1 VGAVGAWLAV
11 KQITDGSPS
20 ASVWIVGEAPGAD
33 EVERGRPFVG
43 ASGME
48 LDAMLREAGLDRRE
62 CFLTNVCHERP
73 PSYQRNGK
81 WVHNDIDQWFLGKT
95 RAKTEGICAV
105 ASRYPAGPITGG
117 IEELRSALAIHRP
130 ILCIALGNTPLWA
143 LTGHTGI
150 TKWRGSVFDTRE
162 ARDTG
167 PAAVGGKVICTFH
180 PADVLRQW
188 THRPIVVQDFR
199 RALRE
204 SAYSK
209 VRKPTWHF
217 TIPTSTAEVF
227 DWFRTFSR
235 DELVCDTEGWGR
247 VDCIGF
253 AASSQ
258 HAICIPFAHE
268 TGVGD
273 TLENLHYWS
282 VEDECVLTLFLR
294 EILTTRSV
302 VFHNALWD
310 CQVIAR
316 RWGFLP
322 RLGGDTQAMQH
333 VCFPGLLG
341 GRIDPVTGEVA
352 KTGSSLSLSFLASM
366 YCDYYRYWKDDGRH
380 FDPSVGDERDYWYYN
395 CEDCVRT
402 YDCHDKLSD
411 IIDASAL
418 REQYEHVMR
427 RFGPIFAMMFRG
439 IRYNRARARSLRE
452 DVDGAARAARMWLNT
467 TVGHDFNPESTPQ
480 MRALFYEDL
489 ALPLILKKDTKAP
502 TLDDAAL
509 ETIARKNPL
518 LRPLVAQI
526 QNYRTLDTV
535 KGDLDPDMCSELD
548 GRLRFA
554 LNNAFVETMRFSCN
568 ETAFGEGGNV
578 QNIKR
583 PDED

>member
-1 VGAVGAWLAV
+1 VRA
-11 KQITDGSPS
+11 ITDGSPS
-20 ASVWIVGEAPGAD
+20 APVWLVGEAPGAD

-48 LDAMLREAGLDRRE
+48 LDAMLREAGLSRRD

-81 WVHNDIDQWFLGKT
+81 WIHNDIDQWFLGKT
-95 RAKTEGICAV
+95 AARSSGTGEVQG
-105 ASRYPAGPITGG
+105 RYPTKQIADGLVH
-117 IEELRSALAIHRP
+117 LRRSLEQHRP
-130 ILCIALGNTPLWA
+130 TLTIALGNTPLWA
-143 LTGHTGI
+143 LTGHHGI
-150 TKWRGSVFDTRE
+150 TKWRGSVFDTSE
-162 ARDTG
+162 ARDAG
-167 PAAVGGKVICTFH
+167 PAAVGGKVVCTFH

-188 THRPIVVQDFR
+188 THRPIVVQDLR
-199 RALRE
+199 RARRE
-204 SAYSK
+204 AQRPSLS
-209 VRKPTWHF
+209 RPSWNF
-217 TIPTSTAEVF
+217 TIPSSLSDVREWFSSEDTPTA
-227 DWFRTFSR
+227 TP
-235 DELVCDTEGWGR
+235 LVCDTEGWGR

-253 AASSQ
+253 ASSPTR
-258 HAICIPFAHE
+258 AICIPLKHE
-268 TGVGD
+268 TGVSD
-273 TLENLHYWS
+273 DLHDLHYWS
-282 VEDECVLTLFLR
+282 AEDECALTLFLR

-341 GRIDPVTGEVA
+341 GRIDPVTGEVD
-352 KTGSSLSLSFLASM
+352 KKGSSLSLSFLASM

-380 FDPSVGDERDYWYYN
+380 FDPSVGDERDYWHYN

-402 YDCHDKLSD
+402 FDCHDKLSD

-439 IRYNRARARSLRE
+439 IRYNKGRARALRA
-452 DVDGAARAARMWLNT
+452 DVDTAASAARAWLNT
-467 TVGHDFNPESTPQ
+467 AVGSDFNPESTPQ
-480 MRALFYEDL
+480 MRALFYEEL
-489 ALPLILKKDTKAP
+489 QLPLILKKDTKAP

-518 LRPLVAQI
+518 LRPLVSMI

-535 KGDLDPDMCSELD
+535 KDDLNPDMCSELD

-568 ETAFGEGGNV
+568 ETAFGEGSNV
-578 QNIKR
+578 QNIKK
-583 PDED
+583 PDEE